1 MRSSWWTVVCRW
13 TAAAGGAGWVPVA
26 PGTAGSAVGLLLV
39 VWVGPDPLK
48 SGWLILATTL
58 VALLTIST
66 AERSF
71 GTPDARQIVIDEVV
85 GMAITLW
92 SVPHRWPMLGVGFLL
107 FRVMDVLKPPPLR
120 WLERLRTPWG
130 VLLDD
135 VGAGV
140 YARLLLQ
147 AWLRWA
153 P

>member
-1 MRSSWWTVVCRW
+1 MLFSRW
-13 TAAAGGAGWVPVA
+13 VASAGGAGWVPVA

-48 SGWLILATTL
+48 SGLLIAAATLA
-58 VALLTIST
+58 ALLTIAT

-85 GMAITLW
+85 GMTITLW
-92 SVPHRWPMLGVGFLL
+92 LLPHRWLLVSAGFLL

-120 WLERLRTPWG
+120 RLERLPSPWG

-135 VGAGV
+135 VGAGL
-140 YARLLLQ
+140 YANLLLQ
-147 AWLRWA
+147 AWARWVL
-153 P
+153 

>member
-1 MRSSWWTVVCRW
+1 MCRW
-13 TAAAGGAGWVPVA
+13 VAAVGGAGWVPIA

-39 VWVGPDPLK
+39 VLVGPDPLK

-58 VALLTIST
+58 VALLTIAT

-85 GMAITLW
+85 GMAIALW
-92 SVPHRWPMLGVGFLL
+92 LVPHRWTIVAAGFLL

-120 WLERLRTPWG
+120 WLERLPSPWG

-135 VGAGV
+135 VGAGL
-140 YARLLLQ
+140 YANLLLR
-147 AWLRWA
+147 AWARWA
-153 P
+153 R